1 MTKKFTFK
9 DTQPWV
15 VVDVHGNVLTRKVN
29 TKNGVVTIDSYDGY
43 RSAAAASR
51 ILGGFAVRK

>member
-1 MTKKFTFK
+1 MTRKFTFK

-29 TKNGVVTIDSYDGY
+29 TKNGVVTIESYDGY
-43 RSAAAASR
+43 RSAAAASQ